1 MRNEGKV
8 GKTSGSSGTNVVS
21 GNSKPRTTKDM
32 EYKDLKELAWE
43 EYGRE
48 SYEAEMRL
56 RFLMEGEGHCIWGVP
71 TEDEIDELNLR
82 LKRGEL

>member
-1 MRNEGKV
+1 MGMSQSGIDVAMCNRKS
-8 GKTSGSSGTNVVS
+8 KTM
-21 GNSKPRTTKDM
+21 KDM

-48 SYEAEMRL
+48 MYQAEMWL
-56 RFLMEGEGHCIWGVP
+56 RYQMEGEGHCIWGSL
-71 TEDEIDELNLR
+71 TEDEIDELNLK